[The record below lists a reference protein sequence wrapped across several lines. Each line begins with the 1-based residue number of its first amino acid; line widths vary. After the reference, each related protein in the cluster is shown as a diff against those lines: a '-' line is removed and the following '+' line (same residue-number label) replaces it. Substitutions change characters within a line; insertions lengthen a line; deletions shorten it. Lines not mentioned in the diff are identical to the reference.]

1 MSYVYGNPMN
11 AARTPRASSTTLRGR
26 SKTCRR
32 SCDRKQRIEHA
43 SSFVVSSDEQHGHSG
58 RRHAFQRRECRVGQP
73 GRHAASLQQVTP
85 VDDHIDLAGAKQ
97 SHRAPSQS
105 SGSRLSAN
113 VLDRCTT
120 IRATALVGSKWR
132 VLDRVADETRA

>member
-1 MSYVYGNPMN
+1 
-11 AARTPRASSTTLRGR
+11 
-26 SKTCRR
+26 
-32 SCDRKQRIEHA
+32 
-43 SSFVVSSDEQHGHSG
+43 
-58 RRHAFQRRECRVGQP
+58 
-73 GRHAASLQQVTP
+73 